1 LGIVAMESC
10 RHLLFFFVVL
20 VVVLVVAR
28 RGWEVLD

>member
-1 LGIVAMESC
+1 VAMESC

-20 VVVLVVAR
+20 VAVLVVAR